1 MIKSIIW
8 GEKFTLNVQIYECF
22 INWVVKN
29 CDGPYLG
36 HDIPPFPFPQVIISA
51 DLIPFLEWPARRDR
65 EGWVAESPPPLQ
77 HLLLWAL
84 WANISFL
91 RKLFHLKYFCLLT
104 IFGWLKIIKE
114 RETKGEEKRGKGEK
128 KGDSCYFQRYWL
140 FLKICK
146 NSFWKLAQARSILM
160 HISKKIPLFV

>member
-8 GEKFTLNVQIYECF
+8 GEKLTLNVQIYECF

-65 EGWVAESPPPLQ
+65 EGWVAESPPPF
-77 HLLLWAL
+77 
-84 WANISFL
+84 NISSSGHSGLISHSWESYFISNIFVSKQYLADL
-91 RKLFHLKYFCLLT
+91 R
-104 IFGWLKIIKE
+104 
-114 RETKGEEKRGKGEK
+114 
-128 KGDSCYFQRYWL
+128 
-140 FLKICK
+140 
-146 NSFWKLAQARSILM
+146 
-160 HISKKIPLFV
+160 